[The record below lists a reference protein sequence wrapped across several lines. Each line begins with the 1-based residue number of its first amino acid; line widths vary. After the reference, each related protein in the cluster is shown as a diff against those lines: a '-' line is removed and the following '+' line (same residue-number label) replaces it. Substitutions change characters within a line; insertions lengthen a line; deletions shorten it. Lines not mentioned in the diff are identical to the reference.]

1 MVLAQGFFNIDRQK
15 KLNLEDNQKTQPL
28 GGTSLELE
36 KLNFWQNFEGFPKMP
51 LSLTI
56 FIQQQNI

>member
-36 KLNFWQNFEGFPKMP
+36 KLNFWQNFEG
-51 LSLTI
+51 L
-56 FIQQQNI
+56 